1 MSEAKIGVVGIGPV
15 GGVLS
20 AYLIDEGMDVT
31 VIDLYEEHVQKVC
44 TEGLVLE
51 GDNPLT
57 VVFPSSCLSIPEA
70 CEKGLRFDIVFVC
83 VKATAMRFVAP
94 QVPTILA
101 EDGVAVSFQNGLDT
115 EKGILTALGPERTLR
130 GVVNYAGNLLG
141 PGRIRKT
148 FFHPPNHLGA
158 AVPGTAAAEAKAK
171 EVSQLMSKSVLKTEF
186 SDNVQLHVWEK
197 AIRNAGLMPISA
209 LSGQNMAQ
217 VMSSERSLH
226 LVENLLKEE
235 IAIAKAIGIDFGES
249 FYEETLEYY
258 RGAGAHIPSMRG
270 DVVDGR
276 QTEIEY
282 LNHKI
287 AEYGENNGVPCPYN
301 RALANLVLCI
311 DEVAT
316 ENRKDPGLTL

>member
-1 MSEAKIGVVGIGPV
+1 MSKAKIGVVGIGPV

-31 VIDLYEEHVQKVC
+31 VIDLYEEHLHKVC

-51 GDNPLT
+51 GENPLT
-57 VVFPSSCLSIPEA
+57 IVFPSSCLSIPEA

-94 QVPTILA
+94 QVPSILA
-101 EDGVAVSFQNGLDT
+101 EGGVAISFQNGLDT
-115 EKGILTALGPERTLR
+115 EKRILDSLGPERTLR

-148 FFHPPNHLGA
+148 FFHPPNYLGA

-171 EVSQLMSKSVLKTEF
+171 EVAQLMSKSVLRTEY
-186 SDNVQLHVWEK
+186 SDNIQRHVWEK

-209 LSGQNMAQ
+209 LTGQNMAQ
-217 VMSSERSLH
+217 VMNSERSLH
-226 LVENLLKEE
+226 LVEQLLKEE
-235 IAIAKAIGIDFGES
+235 INIARAVGFEFGDD

-258 RGAGAHIPSMRG
+258 RGAGAHMPSMRG

-287 AEYGENNGVPCPYN
+287 AEYGEKHGVACPYN
-301 RALANLVLCI
+301 RSLSNLVLCM
-311 DEVAT
+311 DEVAI
-316 ENRKDPGLTL
+316 ENRKQSGLAL